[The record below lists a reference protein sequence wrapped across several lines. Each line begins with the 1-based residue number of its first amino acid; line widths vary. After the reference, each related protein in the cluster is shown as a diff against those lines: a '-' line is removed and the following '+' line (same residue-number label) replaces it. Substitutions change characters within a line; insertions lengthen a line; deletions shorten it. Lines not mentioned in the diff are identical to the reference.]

1 MTDTTSETAA
11 IPQVMGRTT
20 GKIRSQMLQEK
31 LQEFMKE
38 RHGLEAFDPILA
50 MADIAYQEGCPLRIK
65 VDCLKEI
72 SQYIHAKRKAID
84 VNAGEGTKINFM
96 FVKPSD
102 LDSELAD

>member
-1 MTDTTSETAA
+1 MMQDTLPEGVRVSNKS
-11 IPQVMGRTT
+11 T

-31 LQEFMKE
+31 LQEFVRE
-38 RHGLEAFDPILA
+38 RHHLEEWDPILA
-50 MADIAYQEGCPLRIK
+50 MADIALTDGVPLRIK

-102 LDSELAD
+102 LDAD

>member
-1 MTDTTSETAA
+1 MMHDTVPENVRVSSKST
-11 IPQVMGRTT
+11 GR
-20 GKIRSQMLQEK
+20 IRSQLLQEK
-31 LQEFMKE
+31 LQEFISE
-38 RHGLEAFDPILA
+38 RHGLNDWDPILA
-50 MADIAYQEGCPLRIK
+50 MADIALTDGVPLRIK

-102 LDSELAD
+102 LDAD